1 VGAGVPIP
9 ARPDPHPGHAAAR
22 FVVGLRMKTRLVGI
36 NHVALQVDDL
46 EQSVA
51 FYTALFQPTAVD
63 RSEPDAA
70 FLEIGDQ
77 FIALFERGSREE
89 EPHFGLVVDDKAGAR
104 RALEEAGVEI
114 LPGHRL
120 DFRDPS
126 GNRIQVVQ
134 YDEIQFTKTERVL
147 EGMGLRLGKS
157 PKAVAELRAKG
168 LAD

>member
-1 VGAGVPIP
+1 VKP
-9 ARPDPHPGHAAAR
+9 
-22 FVVGLRMKTRLVGI
+22 RLVGI

-46 EQSVA
+46 EEAVA
-51 FYTALFQPTAVD
+51 FYTALFEPTAVD

-89 EPHFGLVVDDKAGAR
+89 EAHFGLVVDDKDAAR
-104 RALEEAGVEI
+104 RALEAGGVEV

-126 GNRIQVVQ
+126 GNRVQIVQ
-134 YDEIQFTKTERVL
+134 YDQIQFTKTKRIL
-147 EGMGLRLGKS
+147 EGMGLDLGKDDG
-157 PKAVAELRAKG
+157 ALDELRAKG

>member
-1 VGAGVPIP
+1 VKP
-9 ARPDPHPGHAAAR
+9 
-22 FVVGLRMKTRLVGI
+22 RLAGI

-46 EQSVA
+46 EEAVA
-51 FYTALFQPTAVD
+51 FYCRLFEPTSVD

-77 FIALFERGSREE
+77 FVALFERGSREE
-89 EPHFGLVVDDKAGAR
+89 EPHFGLVVDDKAVAR
-104 RALEEAGVEI
+104 RALEAEGVEI

-126 GNRIQVVQ
+126 GNRVQIVQ
-134 YDEIQFTKTERVL
+134 YDQIQFTKPDELLRRMQLSPEKTESAR
-147 EGMGLRLGKS
+147 
-157 PKAVAELRAKG
+157 AELRAKG

>member
-1 VGAGVPIP
+1 VKP
-9 ARPDPHPGHAAAR
+9 
-22 FVVGLRMKTRLVGI
+22 RLVGI

-46 EQSVA
+46 EEAVKL
-51 FYTALFQPTAVD
+51 YCALFEPTSVD

-77 FIALFERGSREE
+77 FVALFERGSREE
-89 EPHFGLVVDDKAGAR
+89 EPHFGLVVDDKEAAR

-126 GNRIQVVQ
+126 GNRVQIVQ
-134 YDEIQFTKTERVL
+134 YDQIQFSKPDELLRRMNLSPAKTESAL
-147 EGMGLRLGKS
+147 
-157 PKAVAELRAKG
+157 AELRAKG